1 MHMKSWKIILS
12 TIVVILIPII
22 INLLISFIS
31 WGSGSN
37 DGWLG
42 FWGGYLGALISIL
55 GIYVQVT
62 KSIEESKKNRDASE
76 KENKENINLLKEQA
90 KRDKEKIKSQQE
102 ELTEQKIKDQ
112 VQALQSVRPFIRV
125 DFCKTNLKICFEGE
139 IKNIWFKYGDIYLPA
154 ALFENRDSE
163 EKLAH
168 KQLGSLC
175 TSPLVVTYTN
185 KVIPFII
192 KIGLL
197 LNKRDR
203 DYRFI
208 LKIKTMH
215 NEEVFIYHTPGNPD
229 VYCYEITEND
239 NKLMGSD
246 GYIGIQ
252 NSIEEN
258 DDIFGKYLHS
268 PSWLKAVKELDEEYR
283 KHEFIEK

>member
-1 MHMKSWKIILS
+1 MHMKNGKIILS
-12 TIVVILIPII
+12 TIVLAILVPII
-22 INLLISFIS
+22 INLSISFIS

-42 FWGGYLGALISIL
+42 FWGGYLGALISVL
-55 GIYVQVT
+55 GIYFQVS
-62 KSIEESKKNRDASE
+62 KSIEESEKNRNATKESTE
-76 KENKENINLLKEQA
+76 KNIKLLNEQA
-90 KRDKEKIKSQQE
+90 DRDKAKIKSQQK
-102 ELTEQKIKDQ
+102 ELAEQKRKDK

-125 DFCKTNLKICFEGE
+125 NFCKTNLKICFEGE
-139 IKNIWFKYGDIYLPA
+139 TNDIWFKYGDIYLPV
-154 ALFENRDSE
+154 ALLENRDSE
-163 EKLAH
+163 ENLAH

-175 TSPLVVTYTN
+175 KSPLMVPLQN
-185 KVIPFII
+185 RGDK
-192 KIGLL
+192 
-197 LNKRDR
+197 

-208 LKIKTMH
+208 LRVKTMH
-215 NEEVFIYHTPGNPD
+215 NEEVSIYHTPGNPD
-229 VYCYEITEND
+229 VYCYEITEN
-239 NKLMGSD
+239 NNELMGSD